1 MKMSTVVTVL
11 IVIGVLCGGLY
22 LRYHNKDTDA
32 RGATRLMRSIENH
45 AELNDT
51 VKLIEKSEDINIRD
65 KSGKTA
71 LFYAARAA
79 QDPQVVRDLL
89 EAGANLHI
97 ADENGQTALMV
108 AAQYNPSVDV
118 LEEFTK
124 HGAHVNA
131 ADNAGNTA
139 LFLASQYTNAG
150 IIKSLLRAKADP
162 DLPGP
167 EGKTVAQALAEN
179 PQLSDQEKTDYR
191 QAMLVL
197 SILQPLR

>member
-1 MKMSTVVTVL
+1 MKMSTLVTVL
-11 IVIGVLCGGLY
+11 VVLGVLAGGLY

-45 AELNDT
+45 AGMQET
-51 VKLIEKSEDINIRD
+51 VRLIEKSEDINVRD

-71 LFYAARAA
+71 LFYAARSA

-89 EAGANLHI
+89 DAGANLHI

-108 AAQYNPSVDV
+108 AAQYNPSAEV
-118 LEEFTK
+118 LEEFIRN
-124 HGAHVNA
+124 GAHVNA
-131 ADNAGNTA
+131 SDNEGNTA
-139 LFLASQYTNAG
+139 LLLAVQFNSVPV
-150 IIKSLLRAKADP
+150 IKALLRAKADP

-167 EGKTVAQALAEN
+167 EGKTIAQALAEN
-179 PQLSDQEKTDYR
+179 AQLTEQEKTDYR

-197 SILQPLR
+197 SILRGTR

>member
-1 MKMSTVVTVL
+1 MKMSTVLVVL
-11 IVIGVLCGGLY
+11 LVVGVLTGGLY

-45 AELNDT
+45 AELEDT
-51 VKLIEKSEDINIRD
+51 VKLIEKSEDINVRD

-71 LFYAARAA
+71 LFYAAHSA

-97 ADENGQTALMV
+97 ADETGQTALMV
-108 AAQYNPSVDV
+108 AAQYNPSVSV
-118 LEEFTK
+118 LEEFIK
-124 HGAHVNA
+124 NGAHVNA

-139 LFLASQYTNAG
+139 LFLAAQNNNAAV
-150 IIKSLLRAKADP
+150 IKSLLRAKADP
-162 DLPGP
+162 DIPGP
-167 EGKTVAQALAEN
+167 EGKTVAAALAEN
-179 PQLSDQEKTDYR
+179 TQLSEQEKTDYR

-197 SILQPLR
+197 SILRPLR

>member
-1 MKMSTVVTVL
+1 MKISTIATVL
-11 IVIGVLCGGLY
+11 VVLAVLAGGLY

-45 AELNDT
+45 AELQDT
-51 VKLIEKSEDINIRD
+51 IQLIEKSEDINVRD

-71 LFYAARAA
+71 LFYAARNT

-108 AAQYNPSVDV
+108 AAQYNPSVGV
-118 LEEFTK
+118 LEEFTRN
-124 HGAHVNA
+124 GAHVNA

-139 LFLASQYTNAG
+139 LFLAAQANSASV
-150 IIKSLLRAKADP
+150 IKALLRAKADP
-162 DLPGP
+162 DIPGP
-167 EGKTVAQALAEN
+167 EGKTVSQVLLEN
-179 PQLSDQEKTDYR
+179 PLLSDQEKTDYR

-197 SILQPLR
+197 SILRNSR

>member
-1 MKMSTVVTVL
+1 MKASTIFTFLLVMALLT
-11 IVIGVLCGGLY
+11 GGLY
-22 LRYHNKDTDA
+22 WRYHVQDTDA

-45 AELNDT
+45 AELQDT
-51 VKLIEKSEDINIRD
+51 IKLIEKSEDINVRD
-65 KSGKTA
+65 KSGQTA
-71 LFYAARAA
+71 LFYAARSA

-108 AAQYNPSVDV
+108 AARENPSVGV

-124 HGAHVNA
+124 NGAHVNA
-131 ADNAGNTA
+131 ADNEGNTA
-139 LFLASQYTNAG
+139 LLLAAQYNTAEV
-150 IIKSLLRAKADP
+150 IKALLRAKADP

-167 EGKTVAQALAEN
+167 QGLTAGEALAGN
-179 PQLSDQEKTDYR
+179 THLSDQQKTDYR

-197 SILQPLR
+197 SILRPGR